1 MITKSLEISQKLAM
15 VGLSCSANTPDKVH
29 CYALKIVHAI
39 AGAQVSSG
47 TQEHITGNAY
57 VA

>member
-1 MITKSLEISQKLAM
+1 M

-47 TQEHITGNAY
+47 TQEHITGYAY
-57 VA
+57 AA